1 MPIANA
7 EKAKL
12 LLLENVN
19 DSAVE
24 LLRSSGFS
32 TIERQPK
39 ALEGDALRAA
49 LKGVS
54 LLGIRSRT
62 ALTQFTSVSS
72 DITRGFAPRTSRAR
86 SYRKSWLCC
95 IGVACAGT

>member
-1 MPIANA
+1 MTTTSV

-32 TIERQPK
+32 DIERLPK
-39 ALEGDALRAA
+39 ALDGDALHKAV
-49 LKGVS
+49 KGVS

-62 ALTQFTSVSS
+62 SLTS
-72 DITRGFAPRTSRAR
+72 DVFAA
-86 SYRKSWLCC
+86 
-95 IGVACAGT
+95 A